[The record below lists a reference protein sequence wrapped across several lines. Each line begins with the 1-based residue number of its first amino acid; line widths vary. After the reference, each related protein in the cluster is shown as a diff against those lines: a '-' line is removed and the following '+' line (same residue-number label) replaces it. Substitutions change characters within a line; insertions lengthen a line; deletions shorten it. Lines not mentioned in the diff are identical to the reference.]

1 MWKLKVAEGHGPWLF
16 STNNFLGRQIWEFD
30 PDLGT
35 PEERAQVEKARTDYQ
50 KNRFQAKPSGDI
62 LKQMQLIKENQ
73 ADLSL
78 PNIRFERIEGITS
91 EMVTSALRKAVRFTS
106 AVQAQDGH
114 WPAEM
119 SGPLFYLPPLT
130 MLLYTSGTMNVV
142 LSAEH
147 KKEIM
152 RYIYNHQNED
162 GGWGFH
168 IEDHSTMFGSANNY
182 VALRLLGENVDG
194 PNGDALSKAQNWIL
208 NHGGL
213 TMIPSWGKM
222 GFSLIGLYDWSGCNP
237 IPPELFLLPSCL
249 PIHPGNLWCYLR
261 ETYMPLAY
269 LYGRKYVGPIT
280 DLILSLRN
288 ELYNEPYDTI
298 NWNATRH
305 SCLKDDLTSP
315 QPFMQ
320 DTVWDILHHVGEPVL
335 KLWPFSKLRENAL
348 RKLMAHIHY
357 EDENSRYVNIACV
370 QKVLHMMACWAEDP
384 NPNSSFFKCHLAR
397 VPDYLWVAEDGMKMQ
412 SMGSQLWDTVFTIQ
426 AIVASDL
433 VDEFGTTLK
442 KAHQFIKKSQIQEN
456 PSGNFRSMYRHPCK
470 GAWMLADRDHGWQ
483 VSDCTAE
490 ALKAS
495 LLLSNMSIDIV
506 GEMIEVER
514 LYEAV
519 DFILSL
525 QGKTGGFT
533 IWEPATLPK
542 WFEFFNPTQL
552 FQNAMVE
559 YEYVEC
565 TSSIVQALVLFNNSF
580 PMYRQKDVKAS
591 IKSATQF
598 IEKTQN
604 PDGSWFGFW
613 AICYTYASWLALGAL
628 AVCGKTHSNSE
639 TVQKACQ
646 FLLSKQQESG
656 GWGESYHSCIKKEYT
671 NFDGETSHLVQTSWA
686 LMALIHAGQAKR
698 DPTPLHK
705 AAMLLVNSQMDDG
718 SFPQQVWLSILW
730 FFTRIHWQPFK
741 TH

>member
-168 IEDHSTMFGSANNY
+168 IEDHSTMFGTANNY

-194 PNGDALSKAQNWIL
+194 PNGNALSKAQNWIL

-222 GFSLIGLYDWSGCNP
+222 GLSLIGLYDWSGCNP

-370 QKVLHMMACWAEDP
+370 QKV
-384 NPNSSFFKCHLAR
+384 NPETLALIS
-397 VPDYLWVAEDGMKMQ
+397 PLE
-412 SMGSQLWDTVFTIQ
+412 SMC
-426 AIVASDL
+426 
-433 VDEFGTTLK
+433 
-442 KAHQFIKKSQIQEN
+442 FIYIFQYEN
-456 PSGNFRSMYRHPCK
+456 
-470 GAWMLADRDHGWQ
+470 
-483 VSDCTAE
+483 
-490 ALKAS
+490 
-495 LLLSNMSIDIV
+495 
-506 GEMIEVER
+506 
-514 LYEAV
+514 
-519 DFILSL
+519 
-525 QGKTGGFT
+525 
-533 IWEPATLPK
+533 
-542 WFEFFNPTQL
+542 
-552 FQNAMVE
+552 
-559 YEYVEC
+559 
-565 TSSIVQALVLFNNSF
+565 
-580 PMYRQKDVKAS
+580 
-591 IKSATQF
+591 
-598 IEKTQN
+598 
-604 PDGSWFGFW
+604 FW
-613 AICYTYASWLALGAL
+613 AYISRYYCY
-628 AVCGKTHSNSE
+628 
-639 TVQKACQ
+639 Q
-646 FLLSKQQESG
+646 
-656 GWGESYHSCIKKEYT
+656 EYT

-698 DPTPLHK
+698 DPIPLHK

-718 SFPQQVWLSILW
+718 SFPQQEMTGASMGNCILHYAAHRNIFPLW
-730 FFTRIHWQPFK
+730 ALAEYRKNVVPYLA
-741 TH
+741 